1 MATMTES
8 DFQRKLA
15 GNFRISPADL
25 ARLSPEQQQLY
36 QQKML
41 QAAAPASLQG
51 AFGAPQAAAGGVP
64 VDHAHGAT
72 LAQIAANQQ
81 AQLEQLNKAG
91 MLKGIRQS
99 PKNTNYDHKPGL
111 DYLRSADEVAARQ
124 DAWQQHTG
132 AKDALRMQ
140 SARDAVSAKK
150 DEQSKRV
157 SQSVFGPDGVAHT
170 AGGGRV
176 MMMPDG
182 SFGYSTPAGQSRVN
196 PSQVYNAPGGP
207 MSVGE
212 ARGLGPVD
220 KNAAGP
226 LQAAQ
231 MDAENVRAQD
241 RKATALDMLAGAQMQ
256 GQEPTQ
262 EGNVN
267 VTTDI
272 FEKLKPYAIPPVI
285 TDKARKYVGS
295 HPEIGQGLEWVTST
309 LGKAYDAITGAQD
322 KKTGEAPIL
331 PPGVVQNNQQ
341 EQQSNSQPNIP
352 VTPQSSN
359 TNNKESSIQ
368 DFINGLINPVSV
380 FAPELNQE
388 ISSAVNNDSFQQDLY
403 KGFVN
408 PIDTFFPGTTEAAK
422 KMFKGNQF
430 TDLGPFLEML
440 GRLYGNV
447 LPSSAPR

>member
-182 SFGYSTPAGQSRVN
+182 SFGYSTPAREQGSPGEVGMTDAMTGLN
-196 PSQVYNAPGGP
+196 PSKMYQAPGGP
-207 MSVGE
+207 MSMGE
-212 ARGLGPVD
+212 ARALGADVNKNGLYAL
-220 KNAAGP
+220 NAAADKLGKKKSKALKP
-226 LQAAQ
+226 MLEGGYAAAQ
-231 MDAENVRAQD
+231 MDAENVRAQARKEAALNMLSHAVPHERQAATNESPGFIPSAERWFVENPGFAQTMD
-241 RKATALDMLAGAQMQ
+241 KATMS
-256 GQEPTQ
+256 
-262 EGNVN
+262 
-267 VTTDI
+267 
-272 FEKLKPYAIPPVI
+272 
-285 TDKARKYVGS
+285 VGDFF
-295 HPEIGQGLEWVTST
+295 QGL
-309 LGKAYDAITGAQD
+309 K
-322 KKTGEAPIL
+322 EAPSVTMDWL
-331 PPGVVQNNQQ
+331 KTKFG
-341 EQQSNSQPNIP
+341 SDTQPEGP
-352 VTPQSSN
+352 KAEPAPQ
-359 TNNKESSIQ
+359 
-368 DFINGLINPVSV
+368 V
-380 FAPELNQE
+380 A
-388 ISSAVNNDSFQQDLY
+388 SALAQ
-403 KGFVN
+403 
-408 PIDTFFPGTTEAAK
+408 
-422 KMFKGNQF
+422 GNQF

>member
-176 MMMPDG
+176 IMLPDG
-182 SFGYSTPAGQSRVN
+182 SFGYSTPAREQGSPGEVGMTDAMTGLN
-196 PSQVYNAPGGP
+196 PSKMYQAPGGP
-207 MSVGE
+207 MSLGE

-220 KNAAGP
+220 RSASGP

-231 MDAENVRAQD
+231 MDAENVRAQARKEAALNMLSHAVPHERQAATNESPGFIPSAERWFVENPGFAQTMD
-241 RKATALDMLAGAQMQ
+241 KAT
-256 GQEPTQ
+256 
-262 EGNVN
+262 
-267 VTTDI
+267 
-272 FEKLKPYAIPPVI
+272 KS
-285 TDKARKYVGS
+285 VGDFF
-295 HPEIGQGLEWVTST
+295 QGL
-309 LGKAYDAITGAQD
+309 K
-322 KKTGEAPIL
+322 EAPSVTMDWL
-331 PPGVVQNNQQ
+331 KTKFG
-341 EQQSNSQPNIP
+341 SDTQPEGP
-352 VTPQSSN
+352 KAEPAPQ
-359 TNNKESSIQ
+359 
-368 DFINGLINPVSV
+368 V
-380 FAPELNQE
+380 A
-388 ISSAVNNDSFQQDLY
+388 SALTQ
-403 KGFVN
+403 
-408 PIDTFFPGTTEAAK
+408 
-422 KMFKGNQF
+422 GNQF